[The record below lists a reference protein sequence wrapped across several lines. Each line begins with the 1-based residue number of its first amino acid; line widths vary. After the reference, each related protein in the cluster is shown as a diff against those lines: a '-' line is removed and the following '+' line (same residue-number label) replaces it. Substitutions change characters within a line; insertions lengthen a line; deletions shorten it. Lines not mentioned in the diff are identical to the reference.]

1 MRFLNIGSEAVI
13 RKSLGVINEFVY
25 ELIRTKIKQ
34 AQNLQDNSPVRT
46 STKIIGYY
54 FTILYCVMYNL
65 LAT

>member
-13 RKSLGVINEFVY
+13 RKNLGVINEFVY

-34 AQNLQDNSPVRT
+34 AQNLQDNSLMRT
-46 STKIIGYY
+46 TTKIIGYY

>member
-1 MRFLNIGSEAVI
+1 MNIGSEAVI

-34 AQNLQDNSPVRT
+34 AQNLQDNSLMRT
-46 STKIIGYY
+46 TTKIIGYY